1 MNLFLGYA
9 AEIIRIPFT
18 YPIEVVSTYTQ
29 THPDE
34 RNMLTTTRT
43 LYKQGGLVAFWRGM
57 EGYVMVGARP
67 AISLMVFDQ
76 VKRAYLLR
84 MGRPITSLVS
94 FGEAFLIGA
103 LGRLAA
109 TLICYPCFQQKCR
122 RQAGQSGMLVLLR
135 EEGLGG
141 LYKGFAAEVTRG
153 VVFNAVMMAVK
164 ESIETFNN
172 QLFGLQLA

>member
-43 LYKQGGLVAFWRGM
+43 VYKQGGLVAFWRGM

-103 LGRLAA
+103 LGRLVA

-135 EEGLGG
+135 EEGLEVEESPAHSAGG
-141 LYKGFAAEVTRG
+141 HASRPVGGHSQAGTQRQV
-153 VVFNAVMMAVK
+153 
-164 ESIETFNN
+164 
-172 QLFGLQLA
+172 